1 MMMQPAALEPPLDPR
16 QGVADREDI
25 RSIVADGRRG
35 LLHRDGRIALL
46 GPKLLH
52 ALGFRRDD
60 DLRGLTFT
68 SFWSFEDRPAV
79 AEAVDSASDEGRT
92 LRLDMR
98 YHSGSD
104 EARDVVFRRAPIQ
117 AYTLVEMHDAPAE

>member
-1 MMMQPAALEPPLDPR
+1 MMMQPATLETPLDPQ

-25 RSIVADGRRG
+25 RTIVAEGRRG

-98 YHSGSD
+98 YHSGAD
-104 EARDVVFRRAPIQ
+104 ETRAVVFRRAPIQ
-117 AYTLVEMHDAPAE
+117 AYTLIEMQDA